1 MNSPSAE
8 DPAAHH
14 TEGEEAQIDWMERW
28 WINMRKLSWK
38 QPAAQD
44 EEAEAEDGLTR
55 LLKDTQAHV
64 RRVSDS
70 QLVKDTQE
78 HVRRVGESQLVKDTQ
93 AHVRRVSDSQL
104 VKDTQAHVR
113 RVSEDI
119 RRVSDSLVHPS
130 DTSRVPSPTGSSSRL
145 AGSPSPSRPAPRS
158 CLELPQIKMDLGL
171 ACLGAPSRHA
181 VEYQDVVSV
190 RALDPVEV
198 EALGLPTSTRAV

>member
-1 MNSPSAE
+1 MSSPSAE

-14 TEGEEAQIDWMERW
+14 TEGEAQVDWMERW
-28 WINMRKLSWK
+28 WMNMRKLSWK

-64 RRVSDS
+64 RRVS
-70 QLVKDTQE
+70 
-78 HVRRVGESQLVKDTQ
+78 
-93 AHVRRVSDSQL
+93 
-104 VKDTQAHVR
+104 
-113 RVSEDI
+113 EDI
-119 RRVSDSLVHPS
+119 RRVSDSLVHLS
-130 DTSRVPSPTGSSSRL
+130 DTGRVPSPTGSSSRL

-198 EALGLPTSTRAV
+198 EALGQPTSTRAV

>member
-14 TEGEEAQIDWMERW
+14 TEGEAQVDWMERW
-28 WINMRKLSWK
+28 WTNMRKLSWK

-44 EEAEAEDGLTR
+44 EEEAEAVDGLTR

-64 RRVSDS
+64 RRVSD
-70 QLVKDTQE
+70 
-78 HVRRVGESQLVKDTQ
+78 SQLVKDTQ

-119 RRVSDSLVHPS
+119 RRVSDSLVQHS
-130 DTSRVPSPTGSSSRL
+130 LQLSETGRVPSPTGSSSRL
-145 AGSPSPSRPAPRS
+145 AGSPSPSRPTPRS
-158 CLELPQIKMDLGL
+158 CLELPQIKLDLGL

-198 EALGLPTSTRAV
+198 EALGQPTSTRAV

>member
-8 DPAAHH
+8 DPAAHQ
-14 TEGEEAQIDWMERW
+14 TEGDAQIDWMERW
-28 WINMRKLSWK
+28 WTNMRKLSWK

-70 QLVKDTQE
+70 QLVKDTQ
-78 HVRRVGESQLVKDTQ
+78 
-93 AHVRRVSDSQL
+93 
-104 VKDTQAHVR
+104 AHVR

-119 RRVSDSLVHPS
+119 RRVSDSLVHLS
-130 DTSRVPSPTGSSSRL
+130 DTARVPSPTGSSSRL
-145 AGSPSPSRPAPRS
+145 AGSPSPSRPTPRS
-158 CLELPQIKMDLGL
+158 CLELPQIKLDLGL

-198 EALGLPTSTRAV
+198 EALGQPTSTRAV